1 MSLIVINNRSP
12 KGTLES
18 LCPTLP
24 SPHLAPRRRGVP
36 PARPFQGKPSFVGDG
51 YAFAPPPSFP
61 PSSLSLFS
69 RHTEYNEVRRRY
81 CYSRLVHNIFFF
93 RFFNR
98 TRGDHSVAFHHQQ
111 QQSDRQTRAPLP
123 YPALASLPAG
133 GPYPSHE
140 HKIRWTWY
148 QVPGIYYSMCF
159 FFERCHLLH
168 YYTKYSGVSIIMRCG
183 SNPL

>member
-1 MSLIVINNRSP
+1 MGTLSLLLPPFPPHPCLFFLDIRSIMKSGDGIVIP
-12 KGTLES
+12 GWCIT
-18 LCPTLP
+18 
-24 SPHLAPRRRGVP
+24 
-36 PARPFQGKPSFVGDG
+36 FFV
-51 YAFAPPPSFP
+51 
-61 PSSLSLFS
+61 
-69 RHTEYNEVRRRY
+69 V
-81 CYSRLVHNIFFF
+81 